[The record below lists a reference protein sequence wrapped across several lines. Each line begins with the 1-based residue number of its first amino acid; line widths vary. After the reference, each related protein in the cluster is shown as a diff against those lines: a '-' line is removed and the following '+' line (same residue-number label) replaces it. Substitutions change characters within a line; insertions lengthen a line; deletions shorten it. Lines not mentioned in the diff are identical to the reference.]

1 MNTSPSAGGL
11 GRRPEGVFDV
21 LEAPLAFA
29 PEHPA
34 VVTRQGTLSYSS
46 FDDLADRAAG
56 ALYEL
61 GVRPGDRVAASLP
74 NDLDIVGAFHGAMRL
89 GAVWVGINRVLAA
102 PEKLYMLDDCG
113 ARLFITE
120 AVGPAYEDG
129 DEAAPDLHDKLEGRV
144 QIVETGAWRQA
155 VDTSSG
161 RPDVP
166 RPDPGAPAGIAY
178 TSGTTGFPKGAVHCQ
193 AGLLMPGAATVARR
207 DWGQG
212 LRKGDSLPL
221 TILNMMALTTLLT
234 AQAGGTAVIID
245 QPDVASVVAWIRDH
259 GVTVWNGPPA
269 QLYTMVHDESVR
281 REDLSSLTE
290 VWVGGGDCPD
300 RLREAFEG
308 RFGIPVT
315 RTYGLTEAPALV
327 SVDDLTG
334 PRPLGTSGRP
344 LDHIAV
350 TSLDGELTLAPT
362 SEGDWADRYRPMLGY
377 WNRPDAT
384 SETLADGVLHTG
396 DLGVLDPNGHLR
408 VLGRKSQLIIRGGAN
423 VYPAEVERVLSDAPG
438 VQACAVVGVADERL
452 GERVGAV
459 IEPVPGHAADPG
471 EIIAHCRVALASYK
485 VPERLAF
492 VERLPRNQMGKIP
505 RAAVAEILTGPAAFA
520 PDDRMKR

>member
-1 MNTSPSAGGL
+1 MSTARPPGDPGL
-11 GRRPEGVFDV
+11 RPEGVFDV
-21 LEAPLAFA
+21 LDAPLAAA

-34 VVTRQGTLSYSS
+34 LVTRQGTLSYSG
-46 FDDLADRAAG
+46 FDDLAERAAG

-61 GVRPGDRVAASLP
+61 GVRPGDRVAVSLP
-74 NDLDIVGAFHGAMRL
+74 NDLDIVAAFHGAMRM
-89 GAVWVGINRVLAA
+89 GAVWVGISRVLAA

-120 AVGPAYEDG
+120 PSPTDG
-129 DEAAPDLHDKLEGRV
+129 NDAALELKDKLDGRV
-144 QIVETGAWRQA
+144 QIVETEAWRQA
-155 VDTSSG
+155 VAASSG
-161 RPDVP
+161 PPDVP
-166 RPDPGAPAGIAY
+166 RPDAHAPAGIAY

-207 DWGQG
+207 EWGQG

-221 TILNMMALTTLLT
+221 TILNMMVLTTLLT

-245 QPDVASVVAWIRDH
+245 QSDVASIVEWIRH
-259 GVTVWNGPPA
+259 YRVTIWNGPPA
-269 QLYTMVHDESVR
+269 QLYTMIRDESVR
-281 REDLSSLTE
+281 REDLASLSE

-300 RLREAFEG
+300 SLREAFEE
-308 RFGIPVT
+308 RFDVPVT

-327 SVDDLTG
+327 SLDDLSG
-334 PRPLGTSGRP
+334 PKPPGTSGRP

-350 TSLDGELTLAPT
+350 SSADGELTLAPT
-362 SEGDWADRYRPMLGY
+362 REGAWAGRYRPTLGY
-377 WNRPDAT
+377 WNHPDAT
-384 SETLADGVLHTG
+384 GETLAGGVLHTG
-396 DLGVLDPNGHLR
+396 DLGVLEPNGHLR
-408 VLGRKSQLIIRGGAN
+408 VLGRKSQMIIRGGAN
-423 VYPAEVERVLSDAPG
+423 VYPAEVERVLSEAPG
-438 VQACAVVGVADERL
+438 VQACAVVGVPDERL

-459 IEPVPGHAADPG
+459 IETVPGHGVDAG

-485 VPERLAF
+485 VPERMAF